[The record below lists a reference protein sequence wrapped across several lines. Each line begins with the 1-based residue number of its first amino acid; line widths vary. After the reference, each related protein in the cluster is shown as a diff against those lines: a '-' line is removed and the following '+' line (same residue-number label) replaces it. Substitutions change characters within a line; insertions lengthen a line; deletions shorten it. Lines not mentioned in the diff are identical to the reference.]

1 MASEKAIVA
10 YRSDLVP
17 DLVIPSPATL
27 ETRDPHTTRREA
39 PAPQP
44 RTLAD
49 LLAEVIGRGASDRT
63 RLAYRGDLEDFLSWL
78 LGGEITLPAD
88 PEALRADPVLIEI
101 LEVAVLPRL
110 IAVSERDIAAY
121 LDHLARE
128 RPGRRSG
135 KVGLAATSRNRR
147 LTPLRLLFARMQ
159 RHRLIALNPLDD
171 IRAARTSAHRS
182 TLWLTR
188 QQARALEDACAGDS
202 LRDLR
207 DRALIVLMLATG
219 LRASETL
226 SLAVADLT
234 SAEGHRIAWV
244 TGKGG
249 ARERVKLAPKAD
261 RALRAWLD
269 ASGIADGALFR
280 RLYRLKT
287 VPGES
292 ATPYRVHAS
301 PLAYTGLKFVL
312 QERFAEAGLS
322 PLLTPHGLRHSFVT
336 LALRGG
342 APLTRVQAAARHKSP
357 QTTMRYAHE
366 QDELDDNAV
375 DYVKW

>member
-1 MASEKAIVA
+1 
-10 YRSDLVP
+10 
-17 DLVIPSPATL
+17 
-27 ETRDPHTTRREA
+27 
-39 PAPQP
+39 
-44 RTLAD
+44 
-49 LLAEVIGRGASDRT
+49 
-63 RLAYRGDLEDFLSWL
+63 
-78 LGGEITLPAD
+78 
-88 PEALRADPVLIEI
+88 
-101 LEVAVLPRL
+101 
-110 IAVSERDIAAY
+110 
-121 LDHLARE
+121 
-128 RPGRRSG
+128 
-135 KVGLAATSRNRR
+135 
-147 LTPLRLLFARMQ
+147 LRLLFARMQ

-171 IRAARTSAHRS
+171 IRAARTSTQRT

-188 QQARALEDACAGDS
+188 QQARALEDTCAGDS

-226 SLAVADLT
+226 SLSVADLT
-234 SAEGHRIAWV
+234 SAEGHRVAWV

-261 RALRAWLD
+261 RAIRAWLD
-269 ASGIADGALFR
+269 ASVITDGPLFR
-280 RLYRLKT
+280 RLYRLKEM
-287 VPGES
+287 PGDPV
-292 ATPYRVHAS
+292 TPYRVHAS
-301 PLAYTGLKFVL
+301 ALAYTGLKFVL

>member
-1 MASEKAIVA
+1 MKSWKSPCCRVWSRSASAT
-10 YRSDLVP
+10 
-17 DLVIPSPATL
+17 SPPTS
-27 ETRDPHTTRREA
+27 TTSR
-39 PAPQP
+39 
-44 RTLAD
+44 
-49 LLAEVIGRGASDRT
+49 AS
-63 RLAYRGDLEDFLSWL
+63 G
-78 LGGEITLPAD
+78 
-88 PEALRADPVLIEI
+88 PV
-101 LEVAVLPRL
+101 
-110 IAVSERDIAAY
+110 SAA
-121 LDHLARE
+121 
-128 RPGRRSG
+128 G

-287 VPGES
+287 VPRRIRRRPTASTRVPWPIPASNSSCKSASPRRGS
-292 ATPYRVHAS
+292 PRSSHRTVCATPSSRW
-301 PLAYTGLKFVL
+301 
-312 QERFAEAGLS
+312 RC
-322 PLLTPHGLRHSFVT
+322 
-336 LALRGG
+336 
-342 APLTRVQAAARHKSP
+342 AAAHPSP
-357 QTTMRYAHE
+357 ACRPPRATNRRRRRCATPTSRMS
-366 QDELDDNAV
+366 LTIMPSIT
-375 DYVKW
+375 